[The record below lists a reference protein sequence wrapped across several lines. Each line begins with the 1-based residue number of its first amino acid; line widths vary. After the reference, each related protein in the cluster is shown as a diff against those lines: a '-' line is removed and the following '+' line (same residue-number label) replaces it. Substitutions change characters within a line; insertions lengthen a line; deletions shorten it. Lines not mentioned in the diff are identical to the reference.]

1 MMATDQSV
9 PMQIDDQGML
19 LVKELAEIRAK
30 TSALKKRSDEIR
42 DELLAVLTEL
52 DATRAITASGDPAI
66 HVTSIQTTRVNRKKL
81 EARYPDVFSDVV
93 ETSESKKLEIDIPI
107 ELLGVRSEL

>member
-1 MMATDQSV
+1 MMVQDQSM
-9 PMQIDDQGML
+9 PAQISDQAML
-19 LVKELAEIRAK
+19 LVKELAEIRS
-30 TSALKKRSDEIR
+30 TSSALKKRGDEIR
-42 DELLAVLTEL
+42 DELLAELTEL

-81 EARYPDVFSDVV
+81 EARYPDVFADVV
-93 ETSESKKLEIDIPI
+93 ETSESKKLEIDMPI